1 VAINKSVEIK
11 HVGIC
16 HQKCQII
23 NPTFILLIVFFYL
36 YHFEC
41 HDCTRKKSGVVVG
54 LSKSQKEKQRFMD
67 SKKKKKK
74 NNNND
79 FFFSKA
85 KW

>member
-1 VAINKSVEIK
+1 
-11 HVGIC
+11 
-16 HQKCQII
+16 
-23 NPTFILLIVFFYL
+23 
-36 YHFEC
+36 
-41 HDCTRKKSGVVVG
+41 VVVG

-67 SKKKKKK
+67 SKKKKK